1 MTLSNFDSIF
11 GQLCCPN
18 FLSPSLPETFLLQDM
33 STAVESEPFFR
44 ARAIQLGISSAA
56 VDALNAANLA
66 TYGAFAFL
74 VPYVAGTDLAVLKD
88 SLRAILGVEPAAEVM
103 PIWRR
108 LQFEAH
114 THVLSDAKSRI
125 DRTDAAEPRRIPMP
139 EKAARLAEQR
149 RRLTHLE
156 ITPDLEPSHSLI
168 DYISQ
173 MVEDGVLCHISL
185 DRCTSRRQEM
195 SQIKREPAISI
206 ERGGS
211 LRIATK
217 VTEPEADVSTAY
229 AIREAF
235 HRRSLALD
243 QCRVVSY
250 AEHEKW
256 INHLFSQLHVPP
268 PQGYNKVTVDQLL
281 QADLEIFALMALD
294 CREGLALTAAGVYP
308 VENSLKARMY
318 SPQVTFAML
327 PLPHAAGGRAGKGKR
342 ALEANADTTEKPLK
356 KGKGKGKPKGSPG
369 KSKASSPKPKGGNSA
384 EIKAAADVFAAHED
398 LKNMWHSIRGAPLC
412 ARYQLGTCPEQTS
425 VTPGS
430 SCAKGVHLCCVPHC
444 FKKHSM
450 QAHPK

>member
-1 MTLSNFDSIF
+1 MCLGALILPSFEISI
-11 GQLCCPN
+11 P
-18 FLSPSLPETFLLQDM
+18 QDM

-44 ARAIQLGISSAA
+44 ARAIQLGISSTDI
-56 VDALNAANLA
+56 DALKAANLA

-74 VPYVAGTDLAVLKD
+74 VPYAAGTDLAVLKN
-88 SLRAILGVEPAAEVM
+88 SLRNILGAEPPVEVM

-114 THVLSDAKSRI
+114 THVLSDAKSRL
-125 DRTDAAEPRRIPMP
+125 DRTETAEPRRIPMP
-139 EKAARLAEQR
+139 EKSARLAEQR
-149 RRLTHLE
+149 KRLTHLE

-173 MVEDGVLCHISL
+173 MVEDGVLCHISV

-195 SQIKREPAISI
+195 AQIKKEPSITI

-217 VTEPEADVSTAY
+217 ATEPEADVSTSF

-243 QCRVVSY
+243 QCRIISY
-250 AEHEKW
+250 TEHEKW

-268 PQGYNKVTVDQLL
+268 PNGYNKVTVDQLL

-294 CREGLALTAAGVYP
+294 CREGLSLNAAGVLP
-308 VENSLKARMY
+308 VENALKARMY

-327 PLPHAAGGRAGKGKR
+327 PLPALAGNRAGKGKR
-342 ALEANADTTEKPLK
+342 ALEAGTETVDRP
-356 KGKGKGKPKGSPG
+356 
-369 KSKASSPKPKGGNSA
+369 
-384 EIKAAADVFAAHED
+384 
-398 LKNMWHSIRGAPLC
+398 
-412 ARYQLGTCPEQTS
+412 
-425 VTPGS
+425 
-430 SCAKGVHLCCVPHC
+430 
-444 FKKHSM
+444 
-450 QAHPK
+450 